1 MPAPAKGRNPE
12 LVPVNAERTAF
23 KGGKG
28 NEAIQSMATRSERT
42 RASSSSSYLI
52 PFITVTALFG
62 FFGFLTNMNSNLSPK
77 LEDMFHLNHALANMV
92 DASWFLAYLIFSI
105 PSAKLIEAAG
115 YKRTMVISLFVMTVG
130 ALIFVPAANLISF
143 PLFLTASFVLATGV
157 TGLQTSANPYVSI
170 LGPESTAPARLTLS
184 QAFNSVGAAIAPV
197 IVVHFILTNSA
208 EVLTPAATAHT
219 VVAPYV
225 AIAIALCILGLGI
238 MFMHLPAITSAR
250 DLERPKPEEPQETPV
265 TAKPDEPLKRPSI
278 WSYSHTV
285 LGMVGIFFYVGIEI
299 ALATNAIKYFNSE
312 GIFDAG
318 LIALMASLYYLLIGA
333 GRFIGTILMRWIK
346 AQVLLAILGFCGI
359 VLLLVSMFSHGS
371 VAAWCLVFCGLA
383 NSIMYPTI
391 FALGIAELGSL
402 TSAGSGVI
410 TIGNVGGA
418 VIPLLFGWAA
428 DKLGFSY
435 AFIVPILCYLYISY
449 YGISG
454 YKPRRSVAA

>member
-1 MPAPAKGRNPE
+1 MAI
-12 LVPVNAERTAF
+12 RTTQTAAQ
-23 KGGKG
+23 
-28 NEAIQSMATRSERT
+28 NSP
-42 RASSSSSYLI
+42 SYLV

-92 DASWFLAYLIFSI
+92 DASWFFAYLIFSI
-105 PSAKLIEAAG
+105 PSAKLIEAVG

-130 ALIFVPAANLISF
+130 ALLFVPAADFISF

-157 TGLQTSANPYVSI
+157 TALQTSANPYVSI
-170 LGPESTAPARLTLS
+170 LGSEKTAPARLTLA

-197 IVVHFILTNSA
+197 VVVHFILTNPASMA
-208 EVLTPAATAHT
+208 SPAATAHT
-219 VVAPYV
+219 VVGPYV
-225 AIAIALCILGLGI
+225 AIAIALLILGFGI
-238 MFMHLPAITSAR
+238 MFMNLPAITSS
-250 DLERPKPEEPQETPV
+250 QEIAPPR
-265 TAKPDEPLKRPSI
+265 PDEPEKKPAIAKADEALKKPSI
-278 WSYSHTV
+278 WKHSHTV

-299 ALATNAIKYFNSE
+299 ALATNAIKYFNSQ
-312 GIFDAG
+312 GIFNAG
-318 LIALMASLYYLLIGA
+318 LIALMASLYYLLIGV

-346 AQVLLAILGFCGI
+346 AQILLSILGFGGI
-359 VLLLVSMFSHGS
+359 ALLLAAMFSHGS
-371 VAAWCLVFCGLA
+371 TAAWCLVFCGLA

-428 DKLGFSY
+428 DKLGFNL
-435 AFIVPILCYLYISY
+435 AFIVPILCYLFISY

-454 YKPRRSVAA
+454 YKPRRGVMA

>member
-1 MPAPAKGRNPE
+1 
-12 LVPVNAERTAF
+12 
-23 KGGKG
+23 
-28 NEAIQSMATRSERT
+28 MATRSERT
-42 RASSSSSYLI
+42 ASSSSSYLI

-77 LEDMFHLNHALANMV
+77 LEDMFHLNHAWANMV
-92 DASWFLAYLIFSI
+92 DASWFFAYLIFSI
-105 PSAKLIEAAG
+105 PSAKLIEAVG
-115 YKRTMVISLFVMTVG
+115 YKRTMVISLFVMTLG
-130 ALIFVPAANLISF
+130 ALLFVPAADFISF

-157 TGLQTSANPYVSI
+157 TALQTSANPYVSI
-170 LGPESTAPARLTLS
+170 LGSESTAPARLTLA

-197 IVVHFILTNSA
+197 VVVHFILTSSA
-208 EVLTPAATAHT
+208 TTLTPAETAHT
-219 VVAPYV
+219 VVGPYV
-225 AIAIALCILGLGI
+225 AIAIALLIIGFAI
-238 MFMHLPAITSAR
+238 MFMHLPAITSAS
-250 DLERPKPEEPQETPV
+250 DLNPP
-265 TAKPDEPLKRPSI
+265 KPDEPEKEPAIAKTDEALKKPNI
-278 WSYSHTV
+278 WTYSHTV

-359 VLLLVSMFSHGS
+359 ALLLVAMFSTGA
-371 VAAWCLVFCGLA
+371 VAAWSLVFCGLA

-391 FALGIAELGSL
+391 FALGIAELGPL

-428 DKLGFSY
+428 DKLGFGY

-449 YGISG
+449 YGIAG
-454 YKPRRSVAA
+454 FKPRRRVPA

>member
-1 MPAPAKGRNPE
+1 
-12 LVPVNAERTAF
+12 
-23 KGGKG
+23 
-28 NEAIQSMATRSERT
+28 MATPSERT
-42 RASSSSSYLI
+42 ASSSSSYLI

-92 DASWFLAYLIFSI
+92 DASWFFAYLIFSI
-105 PSAKLIEAAG
+105 PSAKLIEAVG
-115 YKRTMVISLFVMTVG
+115 YKRTMVISLFVMTLG
-130 ALIFVPAANLISF
+130 ALLFVPAADYISF

-157 TGLQTSANPYVSI
+157 TALQTSANPYVSI
-170 LGPESTAPARLTLS
+170 LGPESTAPARLTLA
-184 QAFNSVGAAIAPV
+184 QAFNSVGAALAPV
-197 IVVHFILTNSA
+197 VVVHFILTNSA
-208 EVLTPAATAHT
+208 TVSTPAATSHT
-219 VVAPYV
+219 VVGPYV
-225 AIAIALCILGLGI
+225 AIAIALLVLGFGV
-238 MFMHLPAITSAR
+238 MFMHLPAITATR
-250 DLERPKPEEPQETPV
+250 EFRPPR
-265 TAKPDEPLKRPSI
+265 PDEPEKKPAIAKADEALKKPNI
-278 WSYSHTV
+278 WKYPHTV

-346 AQVLLAILGFCGI
+346 AQVLLSFLGFFGI
-359 VLLLVSMFSHGS
+359 ALLLVSMFTSGS
-371 VAAWCLVFCGLA
+371 VAAWSLVFCGLA

-391 FALGIAELGSL
+391 FALGIAELGPL

-449 YGISG
+449 YGIAG
-454 YKPRRSVAA
+454 YKPRRTVPA

>member
-1 MPAPAKGRNPE
+1 M
-12 LVPVNAERTAF
+12 AERKA
-23 KGGKG
+23 
-28 NEAIQSMATRSERT
+28 
-42 RASSSSSYLI
+42 ASNSSSYLI

-77 LEDMFHLNHALANMV
+77 LEDMFRLNHAWANMV

-105 PSAKLIEAAG
+105 PSAKLIEAVG
-115 YKRTMVISLFVMTVG
+115 YKRTMVISLFVMTLG
-130 ALIFVPAANLISF
+130 ALLFVPAADFISF

-157 TGLQTSANPYVSI
+157 TALQTSANPYVSI
-170 LGPESTAPARLTLS
+170 LGPESTAPARLTLA

-197 IVVHFILTNSA
+197 IVVHFILTSSTT
-208 EVLTPAATAHT
+208 VMTPEATAHT
-219 VVAPYV
+219 VVGPYV
-225 AIAIALCILGLGI
+225 AIAIALLILGFGV

-250 DLERPKPEEPQETPV
+250 QIAPPKPNEPEKKPV
-265 TAKPDEPLKRPSI
+265 IAKADEALKKPNI
-278 WSYSHTV
+278 WTYPHTV

-346 AQVLLAILGFCGI
+346 AQVLLSILGFCGI
-359 VLLLVSMFSHGS
+359 ALLILAMFSHGTL
-371 VAAWCLVFCGLA
+371 AAWSLVFCGLA

-391 FALGIAELGSL
+391 FALGIAELGPL

-428 DKLGFSY
+428 DKLGFQY
-435 AFIVPILCYLYISY
+435 AFIVPMLCYLYVSY

-454 YKPRRSVAA
+454 CKPRRRVPA

>member
-1 MPAPAKGRNPE
+1 
-12 LVPVNAERTAF
+12 
-23 KGGKG
+23 
-28 NEAIQSMATRSERT
+28 MATRSDGAA
-42 RASSSSSYLI
+42 ASSAPSYLI

-77 LEDMFHLNHALANMV
+77 LEDMFHLNHTWANMV

-105 PSAKLIEAAG
+105 PSAKLIEAVG
-115 YKRTMVISLFVMTVG
+115 YKRTMVISLFVMTLG
-130 ALIFVPAANLISF
+130 ALLFVPAANSVSF

-157 TGLQTSANPYVSI
+157 TALQTSANPYVSI
-170 LGPESTAPARLTLS
+170 LGPEHSAPARLTLA
-184 QAFNSVGAAIAPV
+184 QAFNSVGAALAPV
-197 IVVHFILTNSA
+197 VVVHFILSSSA
-208 EVLTPAATAHT
+208 TVATPAATAHT
-219 VVAPYV
+219 VVGPYV
-225 AIAIALCILGLGI
+225 AIAVALLVLGFAV
-238 MFMHLPAITSAR
+238 MFMNLPAINLTR
-250 DLERPKPEEPQETPV
+250 EF
-265 TAKPDEPLKRPSI
+265 RPSKPSEPEKKPSVAKADEAFKKPNI
-278 WSYSHTV
+278 WKYPHTV

-318 LIALMASLYYLLIGA
+318 LIALMASLYYLLIGV

-346 AQVLLAILGFCGI
+346 AQVLLSILGFCGI
-359 VLLLVSMFSHGS
+359 ALLLVSMFSHGS
-371 VAAWCLVFCGLA
+371 VAAWSLVFCGLA

-391 FALGIAELGSL
+391 FALGIAELGPL

-418 VIPLLFGWAA
+418 IIPLLFGWTA

-435 AFIVPILCYLYISY
+435 AFIVPILCYLFISY
-449 YGISG
+449 YGFSG